1 MKGLKIQ
8 RIKKELTQEQL
19 AKEIGLSVRQITSY
33 EQGVRQP
40 KLDTLKKLA
49 KFFDCTIEELL

>member
-19 AKEIGLSVRQITSY
+19 AKELGLSTHQITTY

-49 KFFDCTIEELL
+49 KFFDCSIDELL

>member
-8 RIKKELTQEQL
+8 RIKKELTQKQL
-19 AKEIGLSVRQITSY
+19 AKELDLSVRQITSY

-40 KLDTLKKLA
+40 KLDTLKKFA
-49 KFFDCTIEELL
+49 EFFNCTLEELL